1 MLVSF
6 LLILFFPTLFNIYNM
21 YLLFT
26 HSKYYLCEMTL
37 WLQPHRKKPCPD
49 KGTAPGKRI
58 AVIIW
63 ANEQDHVPR
72 MVREKNPGMRHLFSK
87 VAVHSFMQKPSDLGN
102 TKGVLA
108 SFLGYPVI

>member
-1 MLVSF
+1 M
-6 LLILFFPTLFNIYNM
+6 
-21 YLLFT
+21 
-26 HSKYYLCEMTL
+26 
-37 WLQPHRKKPCPD
+37 WLQPPPENPCSD

-87 VAVHSFMQKPSDLGN
+87 VAVNSFTQKPSDLGN
-102 TKGVLA
+102 MKGVSCNLDVKGCSDRFDLA
-108 SFLGYPVI
+108 MIPKL

>member
-1 MLVSF
+1 MASAS
-6 LLILFFPTLFNIYNM
+6 P
-21 YLLFT
+21 
-26 HSKYYLCEMTL
+26 
-37 WLQPHRKKPCPD
+37 KKNTCPD

-108 SFLGYPVI
+108 SFLGYRCKKGAAIALTVP

>member
-1 MLVSF
+1 
-6 LLILFFPTLFNIYNM
+6 M

-26 HSKYYLCEMTL
+26 HSKYLCEMTL
-37 WLQPHRKKPCPD
+37 ASASPEKKPCPD

-87 VAVHSFMQKPSDLGN
+87 VAVHSLQKPSDLG
-102 TKGVLA
+102 KGFWK
-108 SFLGYPVI
+108 SFSGILLFRCKEGAKIPLTLP